1 MTDLRSRSI
10 PIDPTIDLNDVAAG
24 NGWLFVRDGVG
35 IAGRGI
41 AIETSS
47 AAVAHDLRRIAVADG
62 QRKPIAIGALPFEP
76 GEVGRFV
83 VPRALVVK
91 PGDGGAHLIVVG
103 DESTTTPEAIDEI
116 RRELVTVPP
125 RPAVQACEFTVG
137 PITSVETYLTAVTAA
152 RDAVR
157 RGEITKAVIARD
169 VRVVGSSP
177 IDLHAVMLRLKA
189 AFGSSYRYCF
199 DDLVGASPELLVE
212 VEAET
217 VRSNPLAGTTTR
229 TGDPTTDE
237 RLAAALLASEK
248 NQIEHRVVVD
258 MVHDT
263 LLPFCSYLDWEP
275 EPSVVAVA
283 NVQHLGTRVEGRL
296 NVAAHVVDLARL
308 LCPTPAL
315 GGYPRESAVDLIR
328 RVEGMN
334 RDLYGGAVGWCD
346 ASGNGTFAVTI
357 RCAEFSPDRRSAR
370 LFAGGGIVAD
380 SDPHAELAET
390 QAKFQA
396 MLSAIIRP

>member
-1 MTDLRSRSI
+1 MTRLRCRSVA
-10 PIDPTIDLNDVAAG
+10 IDPAIDLNDVAAG
-24 NGWLFVRDGVG
+24 SGWLFVRDGVG

-41 AIETSS
+41 AIETTSD
-47 AAVAHDLRRIAVADG
+47 AIATELGHIHVTEG
-62 QRKPIAIGALPFEP
+62 QREPIAIGAFPFEP
-76 GEVGRFV
+76 GANGRFV
-83 VPRALVVK
+83 VPRAVVVK
-91 PGDGGAHLIVVG
+91 PGDGSAHLIVVG
-103 DESTTTPEAIDEI
+103 DESTTSSAGIEDV
-116 RRELVTVPP
+116 RREVLTPP
-125 RPAVQACEFTVG
+125 SRPSARSSEFTVG
-137 PITSVETYLTAVTAA
+137 PITPIETYLAAVTAA

-157 RGEITKAVIARD
+157 SGEITKAVIARD
-169 VRVVGSSP
+169 VRVTGSSP
-177 IDLHAVMLRLKA
+177 IDLDAVMLRLKA

-199 DDLVGASPELLVE
+199 GDLIGASPELLVE
-212 VEAET
+212 VESET

-229 TGDPTTDE
+229 TGDPATDE

-296 NVAAHVVDLARL
+296 NTAAHVVDLARL

-315 GGYPRESAVDLIR
+315 GGYPRESAVELIR

-334 RDLYGGAVGWCD
+334 RGLYGGAVGWCD
-346 ASGNGTFAVTI
+346 ATGNGTFAVTI
-357 RCAEFSPDRRSAR
+357 RCAEFSSDRRAAR